1 MGRTTSKKMIPLLLL
16 RILWIHAD
24 KDHMIS
30 MEYICDRLEDEFESE
45 RRMGRPALRK
55 LVSSNIR
62 QLNLFFHETQW
73 CLNEGEELQICEKR
87 LPIRSSRRIHQ
98 GILSEQQIVFRY
110 GDTHAA

>member
-1 MGRTTSKKMIPLLLL
+1 MIPLFFLHKRKEAAVFWWREGRRTQMGRTTSKKMIPLLLL

-73 CLNEGEELQICEKR
+73 CLNEGEELQI
-87 LPIRSSRRIHQ
+87 
-98 GILSEQQIVFRY
+98 
-110 GDTHAA
+110 